1 MQEFAWLNEDMKS
14 LRRDF
19 LPPELKNHLEAYGM
33 DGTVAVQA
41 RQSEEETNFLL
52 GLAEQYPEVVR
63 GVVGWLDLRADDIE
77 EKVCGFFPFVPNSL
91 RSTRNEISLLE
102 FATSYVHIL
111 FLE

>member
-1 MQEFAWLNEDMKS
+1 MNEDMKS

-33 DGTVAVQA
+33 NGTVAVQA

-63 GVVGWLDLRADDIE
+63 GVVGWVDLRADDIE
-77 EKVCGFFPFVPNSL
+77 EKVCNFVPCVPNSL
-91 RSTRNEISLLE
+91 RCTRNKRSLWE
-102 FATSYVHIL
+102 FAIS
-111 FLE
+111 